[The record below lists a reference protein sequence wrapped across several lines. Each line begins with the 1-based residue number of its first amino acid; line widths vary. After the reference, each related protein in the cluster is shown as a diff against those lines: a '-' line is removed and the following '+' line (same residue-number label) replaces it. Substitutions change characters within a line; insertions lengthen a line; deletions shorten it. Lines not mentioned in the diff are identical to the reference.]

1 MVKKSGKEPTKT
13 GQNSFLIKKNAA
25 VNDWSIHALPAQNG
39 PPVRADGMTVGI
51 IDMTTDAPH
60 NGEMHPDGDE
70 LLYVISGSVE
80 VTSDESPDA
89 LILGPNE
96 SCIIAKGE
104 WHNVHV
110 VEPAKLI
117 HITPG
122 PGGEHRPL
130 A

>member
-1 MVKKSGKEPTKT
+1 MAKKSGKEPTKT
-13 GQNSFLIKKNAA
+13 GQNSFLIKNNTA
-25 VNDWSIHALPAQNG
+25 VNDWSIEALLPQSG

-51 IDMTTDAPH
+51 IDMTADAPH

-70 LLYVISGSVE
+70 LLYVISGSIE
-80 VTSDESPDA
+80 VTSDASAAP
-89 LILGPNE
+89 LILGPND
-96 SCIIAKGE
+96 SCIINKGE
-104 WHNVHV
+104 WHNVHIL
-110 VEPAKLI
+110 EPAKLI

>member
-1 MVKKSGKEPTKT
+1 MAITLEKT
-13 GQNSFLIKKNAA
+13 GQCSFLV
-25 VNDWSIHALPAQNG
+25 VNKATEPGWSIDPLPPQNG
-39 PPVRADGMTVGI
+39 PPVRRDGMTVGI
-51 IDMTTDAPH
+51 IEMASDAPH

-80 VTSDESPDA
+80 VTWDGSSDS
-89 LILGPNE
+89 LVLGPDD
-96 SCIIAKGE
+96 SCIIPKGE
-104 WHNVHV
+104 WHNVHILK
-110 VEPAKLI
+110 PAKLI

>member
-25 VNDWSIHALPAQNG
+25 VNDWSIDALPAQNG

-80 VTSDESPDA
+80 VTSDESPNA

-96 SCIIAKGE
+96 SCIICLLYTSPSPRDQRGSRMPSSA
-104 WHNVHV
+104 
-110 VEPAKLI
+110 
-117 HITPG
+117 
-122 PGGEHRPL
+122 
-130 A
+130 